1 MLPGLKP
8 AARLSLSGNITEQ
21 ITALIARGV
30 WKRGDR
36 MPGELQLCQQFGV
49 GRTSVREALRQL
61 AVMGM
66 VESHAGDGTFVA
78 AGLQD
83 LVETRLMLESAT
95 AALAAVK
102 ATEDDLRELADAIR
116 GMKASL
122 DDPDAYLTHDLR
134 FHLALG
140 AATRNPMMQ
149 NLLAT
154 TRGYLQAWIRK
165 TLQEAGRAERSIKE
179 HRRILKAIKSGN
191 AEKARKAMEAHIVSS
206 SRDLG

>member
-30 WKRGDR
+30 WKPGDR
-36 MPGELQLCQQFGV
+36 IPGEHQLCQQFGV

-66 VESHAGDGTFVA
+66 VESHAGDGTFVS

-83 LVETRLMLESAT
+83 LVETRLMLEAST

-102 ATEDDLRELADAIR
+102 ATDEDLREIADAIA

-122 DDPDAYLTHDLR
+122 DDPEAYLTHDLR
-134 FHLALG
+134 FHMALG
-140 AATRNPMMQ
+140 AATRNPMVR

-154 TRGYLQAWIRK
+154 TRGYLQAWIKK
-165 TLQEAGRAERSIKE
+165 TLQESGRAQLSIAE
-179 HRRILKAIKSGN
+179 HRRILKALKARN
-191 AEKARKAMEAHIVSS
+191 PERARKAMEAHIVSS